1 VDPSSL
7 VDFILH
13 INLYLGR
20 IVQVAGGWVYFVLFL
35 IVFCE
40 TGLVVMP
47 FLPGDSLLFAA
58 GALSA
63 AKDPLTG
70 GTILNIWGVMAALG
84 LGAFIGD
91 STNYLIGRF
100 LGPRVMKNEDSRVFR
115 KSYLDETQ
123 RYFDKYGARTVV
135 IARFVPIVR
144 TFAPF
149 MAGVGRMDYLRFVSF
164 SLAGT
169 ILWVASF
176 VLAGY
181 FFGNIPAV
189 QENFTL
195 AVLGI
200 LALSLVPWVAGFIRH
215 RGCLRPVM
223 ERGSRQ
229 DGPRLSETGTSSDAS
244 MQESTRVPVLLCLP
258 AIGGTRGARRHDTC
272 RIGR

>member
-1 VDPSSL
+1 LAVPRNRIEPRAVLTPATSVL
-7 VDFILH
+7 EFILH
-13 INLYLGR
+13 INLYLGQV
-20 IVQVAGGWVYFVLFL
+20 VQVVGGWAYFVLFFV
-35 IVFCE
+35 VFCE

-58 GALSA
+58 GALA
-63 AKDPLTG
+63 AARDPLTG

-91 STNYLIGRF
+91 NTNYWIGHF
-100 LGPRVMKNEDSRVFR
+100 IGPRVMKNEDSKVFR
-115 KSYLDETQ
+115 KSYLAQTQ
-123 RYFDKYGARTVV
+123 HYFDKYGARTVV

-149 MAGVGRMDYLRFVSF
+149 MAGVGRMHYIRFVSF

-169 ILWVASF
+169 ILWVSSF

-200 LALSLVPWVAGFIRH
+200 LALSVIPWVAGFIGH
-215 RGCLRPVM
+215 R
-223 ERGSRQ
+223 RGSKV
-229 DGPRLSETGTSSDAS
+229 DAGEDAAS
-244 MQESTRVPVLLCLP
+244 R
-258 AIGGTRGARRHDTC
+258 
-272 RIGR
+272 

>member
-1 VDPSSL
+1 VDPSSI

-91 STNYLIGRF
+91 NTNYWIGHF
-100 LGPRVMKNEDSRVFR
+100 VGPRVMRNEDSRVFR

-149 MAGVGRMDYLRFVSF
+149 MAGVGRMDYIRFVSF

-169 ILWVASF
+169 ILWVSSF

-200 LALSLVPWVAGFIRH
+200 LALSLIPWVAGFIRH
-215 RGCLRPVM
+215 RRASGADTT
-223 ERGSRQ
+223 E
-229 DGPRLSETGTSSDAS
+229 DAS
-244 MQESTRVPVLLCLP
+244 
-258 AIGGTRGARRHDTC
+258 
-272 RIGR
+272 GR